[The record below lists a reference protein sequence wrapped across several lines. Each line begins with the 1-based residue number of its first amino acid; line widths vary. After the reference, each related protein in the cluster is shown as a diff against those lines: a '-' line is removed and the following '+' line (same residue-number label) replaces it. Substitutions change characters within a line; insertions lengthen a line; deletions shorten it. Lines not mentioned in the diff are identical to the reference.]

1 MTACRLPAL
10 DHSTTVWAIKK
21 ARQVRVLAS
30 KTDGGLSLIPGH
42 PSLVSFGVTETMT
55 ATTLG
60 GKNLFS
66 FTAYGPQ

>member
-10 DHSTTVWAIKK
+10 DHSTTAWAIKK
-21 ARQVRVLAS
+21 ARQVRVLVS

-42 PSLVSFGVTETMT
+42 PSLVSFGVTKTMT
-55 ATTLG
+55 NNNFG
-60 GKNLFS
+60 RKELFS